1 MGTVLRVLLKRG
13 SPKSSLHP
21 KNPAKTGIPMCFTV
35 LLATD
40 SPTDLSLHDGHGV
53 LFRPAEPD
61 EARAAKP
68 PYSYVYDVAGDKEGC
83 ACCFNFYGTPD
94 NGSHPFWDNGGF
106 RQPAK
111 SGEETAQEQRETL
124 YLLDVIRRLVR
135 NGAKVQAA
143 CVWSGDRLQ
152 LREPAVEVALHALN
166 PHAFALFENV
176 RFEFA
181 T

>member
-1 MGTVLRVLLKRG
+1 
-13 SPKSSLHP
+13 
-21 KNPAKTGIPMCFTV
+21 MCFTV

-40 SPTDLSLHDGHGV
+40 SPTGLPPHNGQGV

-61 EARAAKP
+61 EARAANL
-68 PYSYVYDVAGDKEGC
+68 PYPYVYDVAGDKEGC

-111 SGEETAQEQRETL
+111 NGEKTAQEQRETL
-124 YLLDVIRRLVR
+124 YLLDVIRRLVQ

-143 CVWSGDRLQ
+143 CIWSGDRLQ
-152 LREPAVEVALHALN
+152 LREPAVEVALHMLN
-166 PHAFALFENV
+166 PHAFALFENA
-176 RFEFA
+176 RFKFIV
-181 T
+181 